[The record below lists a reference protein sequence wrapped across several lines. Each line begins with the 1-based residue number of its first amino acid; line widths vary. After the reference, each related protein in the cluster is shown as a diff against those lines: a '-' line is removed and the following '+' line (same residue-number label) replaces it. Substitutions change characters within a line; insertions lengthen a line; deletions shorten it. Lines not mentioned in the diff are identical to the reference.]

1 MSHNPPPHPTFLSLP
16 REIRDEIF
24 SYLLICHR
32 SPQLNNNHPNAIRS
46 FDHLPSKLPA
56 PYKMR
61 CRHLSLFRVS
71 KQIHREAAEVF
82 YKRNVWPIRM
92 VIARE
97 GAESPDCRFRLHVTY
112 EAPWEEVA
120 YGVGDGEGTGKFYDL
135 ERFYDRDGSGELEDK
150 EAILYRKP
158 DLYPAPRYRAF
169 LRKLQV
175 EVIDFRFHELV
186 GEAAIKTPHE
196 DFILSP
202 FLGKLRALLEPAGED
217 VVMNIKFM
225 RDWRSGLRSTGE
237 SNGGGGGGG
246 VISLDTV
253 RPLTKGAW
261 KCYIHADIDQNGDG
275 RVFRC
280 RAAGNRDENSMVE
293 GGSETA
299 ESEEVSVVGDCYY
312 AIVDG
317 KVKLV
322 RNGMRYTCC
331 YGCERRDLERRR
343 RELLNNE
350 PKRIRFG

>member
-1 MSHNPPPHPTFLSLP
+1 MSHNPPSHSTFLSLP

-24 SYLLICHR
+24 SYLLICG
-32 SPQLNNNHPNAIRS
+32 SPPRLNNYPNPIRS
-46 FDHLPSKLPA
+46 FDHLPSKLPIS
-56 PYKMR
+56 YIMR

-97 GAESPDCRFRLHVTY
+97 SAESPDCRFRLHVTY
-112 EAPWEEVA
+112 ETPWEEVA
-120 YGVGDGEGTGKFYDL
+120 YGVGDDEGTGKFYDL
-135 ERFYDRDGSGELEDK
+135 ERFYNRYGSGELEDK
-150 EAILYRKP
+150 EAILCRKP
-158 DLYPAPRYRAF
+158 DLYPSSRYRSF
-169 LRKLQV
+169 LRKVRV
-175 EVIDFRFHELV
+175 EVIDFRFHESV
-186 GEAAIKTPHE
+186 GEPAIKIPHE

-202 FLGKLRALLEPAGED
+202 FVGKLRALLEPAGEN

-237 SNGGGGGGG
+237 PNGGIDGGG

-261 KCYIHADIDQNGDG
+261 KCYIHADINQYGDG

-280 RAAGNRDENSMVE
+280 RAAGNRDENNMVE

-343 RELLNNE
+343 LELLKNE

>member
-1 MSHNPPPHPTFLSLP
+1 MSHPTFLSLP

-32 SPQLNNNHPNAIRS
+32 SPRLNNNHPNAIRS
-46 FDHLPSKLPA
+46 FDHLPSNLPA
-56 PYKMR
+56 PYKIR

-71 KQIHREAAEVF
+71 KQIHMEAAEVF

-97 GAESPDCRFRLHVTY
+97 SAESPDCRFRLHVTY

-135 ERFYDRDGSGELEDK
+135 ERFYNRNGSGELEDK

-158 DLYPAPRYRAF
+158 DLYPAPRYRSF
-169 LRKLQV
+169 LRKVRV
-175 EVIDFRFHELV
+175 EVIDFRFHESV
-186 GEAAIKTPHE
+186 GEPAIKIPHE

-202 FLGKLRALLEPAGED
+202 FLGKLKALLEPAGED

-237 SNGGGGGGG
+237 SNGGGSGSG

-280 RAAGNRDENSMVE
+280 RAAGNRDENGMVK
-293 GGSETA
+293 GGREPA

-343 RELLNNE
+343 LELSKNE

>member
-1 MSHNPPPHPTFLSLP
+1 MSHNPQSHPTFLSLP
-16 REIRDEIF
+16 REIRDEVF

-32 SPQLNNNHPNAIRS
+32 SPQLNNNHPNAICS

-150 EAILYRKP
+150 EAILHRKP
-158 DLYPAPRYRAF
+158 DLYPAPRYRSF
-169 LRKLQV
+169 LRKVRV

-186 GEAAIKTPHE
+186 GEPAIKIPHE

-237 SNGGGGGGG
+237 SNDGGGG

-280 RAAGNRDENSMVE
+280 RAAGNRDENSVVE

-299 ESEEVSVVGDCYY
+299 ESEEVPVVGDCYY